1 MLDRLKREMAWEFAR
16 TGPPD
21 GFPEFTD
28 IPGGRYTSEEFFEL
42 ERRHLWSNVWVLA
55 GRAEDV
61 ARAGDYMTFDD
72 LGVPIVLVRGVDDQI
87 RAFYNTCQHRG
98 APVVRE
104 PRGTARA
111 LRCQYHSWTY
121 DITTGSLT
129 HVPDE
134 RDFVGLCRDERALV
148 ELSCESWGGWIF
160 VNQAPEARP
169 LGECFGAVLD
179 EMEQFQGEH
188 LRTIAVRSEVVAC
201 NWKVTAEAFLE
212 VYHFRHIHSREGG
225 ALLDNRGA
233 TMGLLP
239 NGCSRMVTPLSKSA
253 CKTRGMRDWADWQ
266 HLTDDGFVDIPTV
279 DDMVRST
286 STAYFLFPNLITPV
300 AASGFPFILFWPLD
314 QQTTRIDWIHYAPR
328 DWDGDEPPA
337 HWQAR
342 LARFDQVMA
351 EDAMNMA
358 PMQRSLESPGL
369 RGIPINYQE
378 RRIWHFNEEVDR
390 VIGVERVPAQL
401 RVPPLLERYVE
412 RPEKLSEQ

>member
-1 MLDRLKREMAWEFAR
+1 MERLKREMAREFAR
-16 TGPPD
+16 TSAPG
-21 GFPEFTD
+21 GFPKFPD

-61 ARAGDYMTFDD
+61 ASPGDYMTFDD
-72 LGVPIVLVRGVDDQI
+72 LGAPIVLIRGADGEI

-104 PRGTARA
+104 ARGTARA

-121 DITTGSLT
+121 DITTGSLM

-160 VNQAPEARP
+160 VNQAPDARP
-169 LGECFGAVLD
+169 LGEWFGPVFE
-179 EMEQFQGEH
+179 EMARLQGES
-188 LRTIAVRSEVVAC
+188 LRAIDVRSEVVAC

-239 NGCSRMVTPLSKSA
+239 NGCSRMITPLSKSA
-253 CKTRGMRDWADWQ
+253 CAARGMQDWADWQ
-266 HLTDDGFVDIPTV
+266 HLTDEGFVDIPTV
-279 DDMVRST
+279 DHMVRST
-286 STAYFLFPNLITPV
+286 STAYFLFPNLVTPV

-314 QQTTRIDWIHYAPR
+314 QRTTRIDWIHYAPKN
-328 DWDGDEPPA
+328 WDGDEVPPQ
-337 HWQAR
+337 WQAR
-342 LARFDQVMA
+342 LARFARVMA
-351 EDAMNMA
+351 EDTQNMA
-358 PMQRSLESPGL
+358 PMHRSLDSPGL
-369 RGIPINYQE
+369 RGVPINYQE

-390 VIGVERVPAQL
+390 VIGIDRVPARL
-401 RVPPLLERYVE
+401 RVPCMLPRYVE
-412 RPEKLSEQ
+412 HAPRKVSDQ